1 MTDDAF
7 SFMYEHF
14 PKMIFPSGYSTVQR
28 MHSVTQEIHMH
39 IVETVL
45 SYPHSLITNN

>member
-7 SFMYEHF
+7 SFMYENF

-45 SYPHSLITNN
+45 TPYHTHIP